1 VLSNSQATVTSF
13 DNSEVREQTLLT
25 PESVAQKTTFLD
37 WDSQPSLFKHY
48 PHFCY
53 RVSLRDHSS
62 LQWLMETRCITS
74 QQIVAQKPYYRL
86 NVPSAGNLHPIE
98 IYVQIRN
105 IAGLLSGIYHLDVL
119 TQELVLITEIGAAG
133 IEPYLGMDHRFSGCL
148 VMLSI
153 VPFRS
158 SWKYGLRGWRYLY
171 LDLGH
176 QIGALS
182 SSVRHF
188 GLNLTKMF
196 TQDADALN
204 RVMGMGEDERIVTVY
219 GVGESSVRLAK
230 QLEEPLMRVQP
241 TDYTIRNNLLLHNI
255 NEISLYCDIFD
266 TTSFDDFI
274 TINHSRRSARGFNTN
289 AMKDIALLELMS
301 LKAHAS
307 LEIIPI
313 LLQAHTMHCGV
324 YRNGECTVSGNFN
337 SEIVH
342 LLLDQRF
349 ISGSN
354 MVILIYAENFSAH
367 THVEAGIYAQEL
379 YLACERLEVGCSGIG
394 AFYDNIGSKWSNNPL
409 LYAVAIGGKLNE

>member
-1 VLSNSQATVTSF
+1 MSF
-13 DNSEVREQTLLT
+13 DSFAVREETLLT

-37 WDSQPSLFKHY
+37 WDSQPCPFKHY

-53 RVSLRDHSS
+53 RTPLQDHPS

-86 NVPSAGNLHPIE
+86 NVPSAGNLQPIE

-105 IAGLLSGIYHLDVL
+105 IAGLLSGLYHLEVL

-133 IEPYLGMDHRFSGCL
+133 IEPYLGLEHRFNGVI
-148 VMLSI
+148 VMMSI

-158 SWKYGLRGWRYLY
+158 SWKYGLRAWRYLY

-196 TQDADALN
+196 TQDTDALN
-204 RVMGMGEDERIVTVY
+204 RVMGMGEDERIVAVY
-219 GVGESSVRLAK
+219 GVGESSTRLAK
-230 QLEEPLMRVQP
+230 RLEEPLMSVQP
-241 TDYTIRNNLLLHNI
+241 TDYTIRDSLLLHNI
-255 NEISLYCDIFD
+255 KAVPLYCEIPNS
-266 TTSFDDFI
+266 THWDDFV
-274 TINHSRRSARGFNTN
+274 TLNRTRRSARGFNAHVMSDT
-289 AMKDIALLELMS
+289 AIVELMGV
-301 LKAHAS
+301 KALPS
-307 LEIIPI
+307 LEIVTL

-324 YRNGECTVSGNFN
+324 YRNGECTVSENFN

-349 ISGSN
+349 IAGAN
-354 MVILIYAENFSAH
+354 MVLLIYAEDFSAH
-367 THVEAGIYAQEL
+367 SHIKAGMYAQEL
-379 YLACERLEVGCSGIG
+379 YLACEHLGAGCSGIG
-394 AFYDNIGSKWSNNPL
+394 AFYDNEAVRWSDNPL
-409 LYAVAIGGKLNE
+409 LYAVAIGGKS

>member
-1 VLSNSQATVTSF
+1 MLSNSQATVTSF

-62 LQWLMETRCITS
+62 LQWLMETRTITS
-74 QQIVAQKPYYRL
+74 EQIVAHKPYYRL
-86 NVPSAGNLHPIE
+86 NVPSAGNLHPLE

-133 IEPYLGMDHRFSGCL
+133 IEPYLGLDHRFSGCL

-158 SWKYGLRGWRYLY
+158 SWKYGLRAWRYLY

-176 QIGALS
+176 QIGTLS

-188 GLNLTKMF
+188 GHKLTKMF
-196 TQDADALN
+196 TQDTDALN
-204 RVMGMGEDERIVTVY
+204 RVMGIGEDERIVAVY
-219 GVGESSVRLAK
+219 GVGERSTRLVK
-230 QLEEPLMRVQP
+230 RLEEPLMSVQP
-241 TDYTIRNNLLLHNI
+241 TDYTIRDALLLYNI
-255 NEISLYCDIFD
+255 KEVALYCEIPNS
-266 TTSFDDFI
+266 THWDDFVAL
-274 TINHSRRSARGFNTN
+274 NSARRSARGFYAD
-289 AMKDIALLELMS
+289 AMSDTEILELMGV
-301 LKAHAS
+301 KAPAS
-307 LEIIPI
+307 LEIVSI
-313 LLQAHTMHCGV
+313 LLQAHTMHSGV

-349 ISGSN
+349 IAGAN
-354 MVILIYAENFSAH
+354 MVLLIYSENFSAPSH
-367 THVEAGIYAQEL
+367 IEAGMYAQEL
-379 YLACERLEVGCSGIG
+379 YLACEHLGVGCSGIG
-394 AFYDNIGSKWSNNPL
+394 AFYDNEAVLWSDNPL
-409 LYAVAIGGKLNE
+409 LYAVAIGGKS